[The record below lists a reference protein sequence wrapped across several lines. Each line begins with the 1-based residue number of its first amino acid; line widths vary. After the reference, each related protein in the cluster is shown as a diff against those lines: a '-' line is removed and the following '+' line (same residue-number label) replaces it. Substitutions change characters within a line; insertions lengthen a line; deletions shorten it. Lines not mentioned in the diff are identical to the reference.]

1 MSESKWHPNMIV
13 IAPLLSILYETLGEG
28 CGGLA
33 HVVVDDHNYNDLS
46 IDYVIEC
53 CNEPQNN
60 DRLDRYLVLCL
71 MDYLREMTEGQR
83 DLCMQFLEDTV
94 FDPDLS
100 LYLDYS
106 YVTQE
111 SFDAWY
117 SNRYEFKPVE
127 NNSSSTEVPVYSSDL
142 PCFDEQTT
150 NSVISA
156 QEDQWENSMLYN
168 NGSGLVGRSEGY
180 W

>member
-1 MSESKWHPNMIV
+1 MVKSKWHPNMKV
-13 IAPLLSILYETLGEG
+13 IAPLMSILYETLGES

-33 HVVVDDHNYNDLS
+33 HVVVDDHNYDDLS
-46 IDYVIEC
+46 IDYVIEY
-53 CNEPQNN
+53 CNEPQNK

-71 MDYLREMTEGQR
+71 MDYLREMTEEQR
-83 DLCMQFLEDTV
+83 DLCIQFLEDTV

-111 SFDAWY
+111 AFDTWY

-127 NNSSSTEVPVYSSDL
+127 NNSSSTEAPIYS
-142 PCFDEQTT
+142 EQTT
-150 NSVISA
+150 NSITAA
-156 QEDQWENSMLYN
+156 QEDQWENSIIYDNRL
-168 NGSGLVGRSEGY
+168 RHITDFEGY

>member
-1 MSESKWHPNMIV
+1 MSGSKWHPNMRV

-53 CNEPQNN
+53 CNEPQNK

-71 MDYLREMTEGQR
+71 MDYLREMTEEQR
-83 DLCMQFLEDTV
+83 DLCMQFLENTV

-111 SFDAWY
+111 AFDTWY
-117 SNRYEFKPVE
+117 SNRYEFKPAE
-127 NNSSSTEVPVYSSDL
+127 NNSSITEVPIYS
-142 PCFDEQTT
+142 EQTT
-150 NSVISA
+150 NSITAA
-156 QEDQWENSMLYN
+156 QEDQWENSMVYDNRL
-168 NGSGLVGRSEGY
+168 RHITDFEGY